1 MRPPDT
7 PSASPANVPERR
19 IPERSVRRDRP
30 HTTRARESRPVNRTP
45 TTNLLEAADRDETCS
60 SIRES
65 QVPESST
72 NANHIILKVF
82 CVVAEAVHQ
91 NGVTLHTPNRMLDK
105 DTDLTSGCIGS
116 LVLLA
121 SLGRWIL
128 VTLARFLVRY
138 CKLLPTVIRLHT
150 QRASIDAH
158 MQIGTPVPSGREFLL
173 QPA

>member
-1 MRPPDT
+1 
-7 PSASPANVPERR
+7 
-19 IPERSVRRDRP
+19 
-30 HTTRARESRPVNRTP
+30 
-45 TTNLLEAADRDETCS
+45 
-60 SIRES
+60 
-65 QVPESST
+65 
-72 NANHIILKVF
+72 
-82 CVVAEAVHQ
+82 VVAEAVHQ

-173 QPA
+173 QPAGIMLMPAQGAPKKEDELIRQSHDGILQRLAFFLPL